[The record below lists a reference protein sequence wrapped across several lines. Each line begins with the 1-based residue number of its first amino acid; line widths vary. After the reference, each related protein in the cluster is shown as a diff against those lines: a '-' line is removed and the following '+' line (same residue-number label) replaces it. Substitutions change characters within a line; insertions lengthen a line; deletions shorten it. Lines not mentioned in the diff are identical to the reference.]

1 MTNVRCWY
9 GEIKEEDD
17 EVKDVGVMKSRR
29 RISEAQEAGRAK
41 VGCRLPFRKIDGGR
55 EQGWRF
61 APMTTPVQVSAVVI
75 PVAYTHHSGP
85 LSCHF
90 GTFYSSYGP
99 YSCHTGVS

>member
-1 MTNVRCWY
+1 
-9 GEIKEEDD
+9 
-17 EVKDVGVMKSRR
+17 MKSRR
-29 RISEAQEAGRAK
+29 RISEAKEAGREK

-75 PVAYTHHSGP
+75 PASQVVISVAYTHHSEP
-85 LSCHF
+85 SSCHF